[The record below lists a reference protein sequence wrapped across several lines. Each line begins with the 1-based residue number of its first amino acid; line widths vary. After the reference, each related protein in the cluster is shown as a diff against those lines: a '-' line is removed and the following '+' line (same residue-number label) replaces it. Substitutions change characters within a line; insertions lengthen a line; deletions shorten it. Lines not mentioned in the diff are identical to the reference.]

1 MANTTIPQLPLATS
15 LSGTEQLEIVQ
26 AGVSRRTTASAIAGI
41 ATGPTGPTGAQ
52 GGTGPTGT
60 AGPTGP
66 TGVQGTAGNQGPIGP
81 TGDTGPTGGAGPT
94 GPTGIQGAQGITGP
108 TGPTGIQG
116 IVGPT
121 GATGPTGPTGN
132 TGPTGPTGP
141 TGTQGIV
148 GPTGPTGATGGLGP
162 TGPTGAGDVASVDVS
177 GGTTGLTTTGGPIV
191 SSGTITIGGTLGIGS
206 GGTGA
211 TTAPNARV
219 NLGATTVGGNVFTLT
234 DPSAITFPRFNAD
247 NTVSALDAPTF
258 RTAIGAGTS
267 STTGTVTSV
276 SGTGSVSGLS
286 LSGTVTTSGSL
297 TLGGTLVVTASN
309 FASQTANTFLAAPD
323 GVAGTPTFRTI
334 VAADVPTLN
343 QNTTGTASNVTGIVA
358 VVNGGTGAN
367 NAGSARTNLTAA
379 ASGANTDITSIALT
393 TGTISTAPSGGTDI
407 VNKTYADTI
416 ASGINFH
423 QAVRLA
429 TTAALAANT
438 YNNGASGVGATLTA
452 NANGALSVDGVA
464 AVAANRILV
473 KDEGTQANN
482 GVYTVTQ
489 VGDGS
494 TPYILTRATD
504 FDSAGSG
511 VDQIDAGDFFLVTAG
526 STLANTS
533 WVQQTPLPITVGT
546 TAIVFLQFGAPITYS
561 AGTGLTLAGT
571 VFSIT
576 NTGVTANTY
585 GSASSVPVIAVNAQG
600 QATSVTDT
608 SIAIAATQIT
618 SGVLAAANGGT
629 GLSSPGTAGNV
640 LTSTGTAW
648 VSQLAP
654 AGGITYT
661 TVKTANYTAAAN
673 DGVQTSTGGGAFTV
687 TLPATPAVGDQV
699 FVIDTADSW
708 ATNNL
713 TVGRNGST
721 IEGSASDLIC
731 DISNVSVQLV
741 YSGTTWNVYAQVG
754 GSGGVADINTQT
766 TGTLNV
772 SRGGTGVT
780 TSTGTGSVV
789 LSNSPTLVTPTLGA
803 ASATSIVTGLG
814 AVGTPAYTFTGDTN
828 TGIYSPAADITAFTQ
843 NGVESVRINGTGLVG
858 IGTSAPAY
866 KLDVTGQGRATTGWA
881 VSTDGSA
888 FTPSGLNAIPNYG
901 TGSITSTSVTTLAGF
916 GGIAAYTN
924 QLERM
929 RIDSSGNVGIGTS
942 SPGAKLDVSGV
953 IRSTG
958 TSAILTISQ
967 RSTGTGDAWGIYSQS
982 GEFNIY
988 NYSASLSRL
997 TLSSTGAVTSPDLV
1011 DAVGYKGLP
1020 QNSRTASYTLALT
1033 DMGKMVNTTTGGVV
1047 IPANGSVAFPIG
1059 SAISI
1064 FNNSGS
1070 SQTIS
1075 ITTDTL
1081 RLAGTATTGSRTLA
1095 QYGLATC
1102 VKVAATT
1109 WAISGAG
1116 VT

>member
-66 TGVQGTAGNQGPIGP
+66 TGVQGTAGNEGPIGP
-81 TGDTGPTGGAGPT
+81 TGNTGPTGGAGPT
-94 GPTGIQGAQGITGP
+94 GPTGIQGAQGITGA
-108 TGPTGIQG
+108 TGPTGAQG
-116 IVGPT
+116 ITGPT
-121 GATGPTGPTGN
+121 GSSGPIGPTGN

-141 TGTQGIV
+141 TGTTGAGGPTGPTGDASTV
-148 GPTGPTGATGGLGP
+148 AGPTGPTGASGTGSG
-162 TGPTGAGDVASVDVS
+162 TVTSVDVS
-177 GGTTGLTTTGGPIV
+177 GGTTGLTTSGGPITAG
-191 SSGTITIGGTLGIGS
+191 GTITIGGTLAIAS

-219 NLGATTVGGNVFTLT
+219 SLGATTIGGNVFTLT
-234 DPSAITFPRFNAD
+234 NPSAITFPRFNAD
-247 NTVSALDAPTF
+247 NTVSALDADTF

-367 NAGSARTNLTAA
+367 NAGSARTNLSAA

-407 VNKTYADTI
+407 VNKTYADSI

-423 QAVRLA
+423 QSVRLA
-429 TTAALAANT
+429 TVAALPANT
-438 YNNGASGVGATLTA
+438 YNNGTSGVGATLTA

-464 AVAANRILV
+464 VVATNRVLV
-473 KDEGTQANN
+473 KNEVTQANN

-504 FDSAGSG
+504 FDSAGAG

-618 SGVLAAANGGT
+618 SGVLPAANGGT

-661 TVKTANYTAAAN
+661 TVKTANYTAANN
-673 DGVQTSTGGGAFTV
+673 DGVQTSTSGGAFTV
-687 TLPATPAVGDQV
+687 TLPATPAVGAQV
-699 FVIDTADSW
+699 FVIDTSSSW

-772 SRGGTGVT
+772 SRGGTGATTLTGYVKGSG
-780 TSTGTGSVV
+780 TSTMT
-789 LSNSPTLVTPTLGA
+789 
-803 ASATSIVTGLG
+803 ASATIPTSDLTGTLG
-814 AVGTPAYTFTGDTN
+814 VA
-828 TGIYSPAADITAFTQ
+828 
-843 NGVESVRINGTGLVG
+843 NGGTG
-858 IGTSAPAY
+858 
-866 KLDVTGQGRATTGWA
+866 ATT
-881 VSTDGSA
+881 
-888 FTPSGLNAIPNYG
+888 L
-901 TGSITSTSVTTLAGF
+901 TGVVKG
-916 GGIAAYTN
+916 
-924 QLERM
+924 
-929 RIDSSGNVGIGTS
+929 
-942 SPGAKLDVSGV
+942 
-953 IRSTG
+953 TG
-958 TSAILTISQ
+958 TSALTAGTVSLTSEVSGTLPVANGGTGATTAGAALTSLGAAASGANTDITALDQ
-967 RSTGTGDAWGIYSQS
+967 DVTITATGTIATDTI
-982 GEFNIY
+982 
-988 NYSASLSRL
+988 
-997 TLSSTGAVTSPDLV
+997 
-1011 DAVGYKGLP
+1011 GYRGLP
-1020 QNSRTASYTLALT
+1020 QNSQTASYTLALS
-1033 DMGKMVNTTTGGVV
+1033 DQGKMVNTTTGGVV

-1059 SAISI
+1059 ATIVV

-1070 SQTIS
+1070 NQTIS
-1075 ITTDTL
+1075 ITTDTI

-1109 WAISGAG
+1109 WVISGN

>member
-15 LSGTEQLEIVQ
+15 LDGTEQLEIVQ

-41 ATGPTGPTGAQ
+41 AVGPTGPTGAQ
-52 GGTGPTGT
+52 GGIGPTGT
-60 AGPTGP
+60 TGPTGP
-66 TGVQGTAGNQGPIGP
+66 TGNQGTAGNQGPVGP
-81 TGDTGPTGGAGPT
+81 TGDIGPTGGAGPT
-94 GPTGIQGAQGITGP
+94 GPTGIQGAQGIAGPTGPTGIQGVVGPTGSTGPTGPTGPQGIAGP

-121 GATGPTGPTGN
+121 GPTGTTGGFGPTGPTGS
-132 TGPTGPTGP
+132 
-141 TGTQGIV
+141 
-148 GPTGPTGATGGLGP
+148 GA
-162 TGPTGAGDVASVDVS
+162 VASVDVS
-177 GGTTGLTTTGGPIV
+177 GGTTGLTTSGGPIV
-191 SSGTITIGGTLGIGS
+191 SSGTITIGGTLAVAS

-219 NLGATTVGGNVFTLT
+219 NLGATTIGGNIFTLT
-234 DPSAITFPRFNAD
+234 NPSAITFPQFNAD

-367 NAGSARTNLTAA
+367 NAGSARTNLSAA

-393 TGTISTAPSGGTDI
+393 TGTVSTAPTSGTDI
-407 VNKTYADTI
+407 VNKTYADSI

-423 QAVRLA
+423 PSVRLA
-429 TTAALAANT
+429 TVAALPANT
-438 YNNGASGVGATLTA
+438 YNNGTSGVGATLTA

-464 AVAANRILV
+464 VAVGNRILV
-473 KDEGTQANN
+473 KNEVAGANN
-482 GVYTVTQ
+482 GVYVVT
-489 VGDGS
+489 DTGS
-494 TPYILTRATD
+494 SGGPGPGPGGSNPYILTRATD
-504 FDSAGSG
+504 FDSAGTG
-511 VDQIDAGDFFLVTAG
+511 VDQIDQGDFFLVTSG

-533 WVQQTPLPITVGT
+533 WVQQTPLPVTVGT
-546 TAIVFLQFGAPITYS
+546 TAIVFTQFGAPIIYS
-561 AGTGLTLAGT
+561 AGTGLSLAGT

-576 NTGVTANTY
+576 NTGLTASTY
-585 GSASSVPVIAVNAQG
+585 GSASSVPVIAFNAQG

-618 SGVLAAANGGT
+618 SGVLAPANGGT

-673 DGVQTSTGGGAFTV
+673 DGVQTDTSGGAFTV

-699 FVIDTADSW
+699 FVIDTSSSW
-708 ATNNL
+708 ATTNL

-731 DISNVSVQLV
+731 DISNVSVQLI

-754 GSGGVADINTQT
+754 GASGAADINTQT

-772 SRGGTGVT
+772 SRGGTGAT
-780 TSTGTGSVV
+780 TLTGYVKGSGTSAMTASATIPTSDLTGTLGVANGGTGATTAGAALTS
-789 LSNSPTLVTPTLGA
+789 LGA
-803 ASATSIVTGLG
+803 AASG
-814 AVGTPAYTFTGDTN
+814 AN
-828 TGIYSPAADITAFTQ
+828 TDITALDQ
-843 NGVESVRINGTGLVG
+843 
-858 IGTSAPAY
+858 
-866 KLDVTGQGRATTGWA
+866 DVTITAT
-881 VSTDGSA
+881 
-888 FTPSGLNAIPNYG
+888 G
-901 TGSITSTSVTTLAGF
+901 T
-916 GGIAAYTN
+916 IAADT
-924 QLERM
+924 
-929 RIDSSGNVGIGTS
+929 IGY
-942 SPGAKLDVSGV
+942 
-953 IRSTG
+953 R
-958 TSAILTISQ
+958 
-967 RSTGTGDAWGIYSQS
+967 
-982 GEFNIY
+982 
-988 NYSASLSRL
+988 
-997 TLSSTGAVTSPDLV
+997 
-1011 DAVGYKGLP
+1011 GLP
-1020 QNSRTASYTLALT
+1020 QNSQTGAYTLALS
-1033 DMGKMVNTTTGGVV
+1033 DQGKMINTTTGGVV

-1059 SAISI
+1059 AAISI

-1070 SQTIS
+1070 NQTIS

>member
-52 GGTGPTGT
+52 GGIGPTGT

-66 TGVQGTAGNQGPIGP
+66 TGVQGTAGNQGPVGP
-81 TGDTGPTGGAGPT
+81 TGVTGPTGGTGPT
-94 GPTGIQGAQGITGP
+94 GPTGIQGAQGIAGP

-148 GPTGPTGATGGLGP
+148 GPTGPTGATGGFGP
-162 TGPTGAGDVASVDVS
+162 TGPTGSGAVASVDVS

-191 SSGTITIGGTLGIGS
+191 SSGTITIGGTLAIAS

-219 NLGATTVGGNVFTLT
+219 SLGATTVGGNVFTLT

-379 ASGANTDITSIALT
+379 ASGANTDITSIGLT
-393 TGTISTAPSGGTDI
+393 TGTITATPTNGTDI

-423 QAVRLA
+423 QSVRLA
-429 TTAALAANT
+429 TVAALPANT
-438 YNNGASGVGATLTA
+438 YNNGTSGVGATLTA

-464 AVAANRILV
+464 VVATNRVLV
-473 KDEGTQANN
+473 KNEVTQANN

-504 FDSAGSG
+504 FDSAGTG

-608 SIAIAATQIT
+608 PIAIAATQIT

-772 SRGGTGVT
+772 SRGGTGATTLTGYVKGSGTSTMTASATIPTSDLTGTLGVANGGTGATTLTGIVKGTGTSALTAGTVSLTSEVSGTLPVANGGTGVT
-780 TSTGTGSVV
+780 ASTGTTAVV

-803 ASATSIVTGLG
+803 ASATSIAAALG
-814 AVGTPAYTFTGDTN
+814 SVSAPSYTFTGDTN
-828 TGIYSPAADITAFTQ
+828 TGIFSPTADTMAFVEG
-843 NGVESVRINGTGLVG
+843 GVEALR
-858 IGTSAPAY
+858 
-866 KLDVTGQGRATTGWA
+866 
-881 VSTDGSA
+881 
-888 FTPSGLNAIPNYG
+888 
-901 TGSITSTSVTTLAGF
+901 ITST
-916 GGIAAYTN
+916 GGI
-924 QLERM
+924 
-929 RIDSSGNVGIGTS
+929 
-942 SPGAKLDVSGV
+942 
-953 IRSTG
+953 
-958 TSAILTISQ
+958 TSA
-967 RSTGTGDAWGIYSQS
+967 
-982 GEFNIY
+982 
-988 NYSASLSRL
+988 
-997 TLSSTGAVTSPDLV
+997 DLV

-1020 QNSRTASYTLALT
+1020 QNSQTASYTLALS

-1047 IPANGSVAFPIG
+1047 IPANASVAFPIG

-1075 ITTDTL
+1075 ITTDTI

-1109 WAISGAG
+1109 WVVSGAG

>member
-94 GPTGIQGAQGITGP
+94 GPTGIQGAQGITGA
-108 TGPTGIQG
+108 TGPTGAQG
-116 IVGPT
+116 ITGPT
-121 GATGPTGPTGN
+121 GSSGPIGPTGN

-141 TGTQGIV
+141 TGTTGAGGPTGPTGDASTV
-148 GPTGPTGATGGLGP
+148 AGPTGPTGASG
-162 TGPTGAGDVASVDVS
+162 TGAGTVTSVDVS
-177 GGTTGLTTTGGPIV
+177 GGTTGLTTSGGPITAG
-191 SSGTITIGGTLGIGS
+191 GTITIGGTLAIAS

-211 TTAPNARV
+211 TTQATART
-219 NLGATTVGGNVFTLT
+219 NLGATTIGANVFTLT

-297 TLGGTLVVTASN
+297 TLGGTLVVTAAN

-379 ASGANTDITSIALT
+379 ASGANTDITSIGLT
-393 TGTISTAPSGGTDI
+393 TGTITATPTNGTDI

-429 TTAALAANT
+429 TTTTLPAYI
-438 YNNGASGVGATLTA
+438 YNNGASGVGATITGV
-452 NANGALSVDGVA
+452 ANGALSIDGVA
-464 AVAANRILV
+464 AVVGNRVLIKNEISAA
-473 KDEGTQANN
+473 EAYN

-489 VGDGS
+489 VGSGAAV
-494 TPYILTRATD
+494 YILTRATD
-504 FDSAGSG
+504 YNTAGTG
-511 VDQIDAGDFFLVTAG
+511 VNQIDQGDFFLVTAG
-526 STLANTS
+526 TTLANTS
-533 WVQQTPLPITVGT
+533 FVQQTPLPITVGT
-546 TAIVFLQFGAPITYS
+546 TGLTFIQFGAPITYS

-608 SIAIAATQIT
+608 PIAIAATQIT

-772 SRGGTGVT
+772 SRGGTGAT
-780 TSTGTGSVV
+780 TLTGIVKGNGTSAFTAGTVSLTSEVTGTLPVANGGTGATTAGAA
-789 LSNSPTLVTPTLGA
+789 LTALGA
-803 ASATSIVTGLG
+803 AASG
-814 AVGTPAYTFTGDTN
+814 AN
-828 TGIYSPAADITAFTQ
+828 TDITALDQ
-843 NGVESVRINGTGLVG
+843 
-858 IGTSAPAY
+858 
-866 KLDVTGQGRATTGWA
+866 DVT
-881 VSTDGSA
+881 
-888 FTPSGLNAIPNYG
+888 
-901 TGSITSTSVTTLAGF
+901 ITA
-916 GGIAAYTN
+916 
-924 QLERM
+924 
-929 RIDSSGNVGIGTS
+929 
-942 SPGAKLDVSGV
+942 
-953 IRSTG
+953 TG
-958 TSAILTISQ
+958 TIATDTI
-967 RSTGTGDAWGIYSQS
+967 
-982 GEFNIY
+982 
-988 NYSASLSRL
+988 
-997 TLSSTGAVTSPDLV
+997 
-1011 DAVGYKGLP
+1011 GYRGLP
-1020 QNSRTASYTLALT
+1020 QNSQTASYTLALA
-1033 DMGKMVNTTTGGVV
+1033 DQGKMINTTTGGVV
-1047 IPANGSVAFPIG
+1047 IPANASVAFPIG
-1059 SAISI
+1059 AAISI
-1064 FNNSGS
+1064 YNNSAS

-1081 RLAGTATTGSRTLA
+1081 RSAGTANTGSRTLA

>member
-60 AGPTGP
+60 VGPTGP

-94 GPTGIQGAQGITGP
+94 GPTGIQGAQGITGA
-108 TGPTGIQG
+108 TGPTGAQG
-116 IVGPT
+116 ITGPT
-121 GATGPTGPTGN
+121 GSSGPMGPTGN

-141 TGTQGIV
+141 TGTTGAGGPTGPTGDASTV
-148 GPTGPTGATGGLGP
+148 AGPTGPTGASG
-162 TGPTGAGDVASVDVS
+162 TGAGTVTSVDVS
-177 GGTTGLTTTGGPIV
+177 GGTTGLTTSGGPITAG
-191 SSGTITIGGTLGIGS
+191 GTITIGGTLAIAS

-219 NLGATTVGGNVFTLT
+219 SLGATTIGGNVFTLT

-297 TLGGTLVVTASN
+297 TLGGTLVVTAAN
-309 FASQTANTFLAAPD
+309 FAAQTANTFLAAPD

-358 VVNGGTGAN
+358 VVNGGTGATTAPN
-367 NAGSARTNLTAA
+367 ARTNLSAA
-379 ASGANTDITSIALT
+379 ASGANTDITSIGLT

-407 VNKTYADTI
+407 VNKTYADSI

-423 QAVRLA
+423 QSVRLA
-429 TTAALAANT
+429 TVAALPANT
-438 YNNGASGVGATLTA
+438 YNNGTSGVGATLTA

-464 AVAANRILV
+464 VVATNRILV
-473 KDEGTQANN
+473 KNEVTQANN

-576 NTGVTANTY
+576 NTGVSAATY

-618 SGVLAAANGGT
+618 SGVLAPANGGT

-661 TVKTANYTAAAN
+661 TVKTSNYTASNN
-673 DGVQTSTGGGAFTV
+673 DGVQTDTSGGAFTV
-687 TLPATPAVGDQV
+687 TLPATPATGAQV
-699 FVIDTADSW
+699 FVIDTSSSW
-708 ATNNL
+708 ATTNL

-721 IEGSASDLIC
+721 IEGSASDLTC
-731 DISNVSVQLV
+731 DISNVSVQLI
-741 YSGTTWNVYAQVG
+741 YSGTTWNVFAQVG
-754 GSGGVADINTQT
+754 GAGGV
-766 TGTLNV
+766 V
-772 SRGGTGVT
+772 SVAGGGTGVST
-780 TSTGTGSVV
+780 LTGYVKGNGTSPFTGVATIPTSDLTGTLAVANGGTGAT
-789 LSNSPTLVTPTLGA
+789 TL
-803 ASATSIVTGLG
+803 
-814 AVGTPAYTFTGDTN
+814 
-828 TGIYSPAADITAFTQ
+828 TGIVK
-843 NGVESVRINGTGLVG
+843 G
-858 IGTSAPAY
+858 
-866 KLDVTGQGRATTGWA
+866 
-881 VSTDGSA
+881 
-888 FTPSGLNAIPNYG
+888 
-901 TGSITSTSVTTLAGF
+901 
-916 GGIAAYTN
+916 
-924 QLERM
+924 
-929 RIDSSGNVGIGTS
+929 
-942 SPGAKLDVSGV
+942 
-953 IRSTG
+953 TG
-958 TSAILTISQ
+958 TSALTAGTVSLT
-967 RSTGTGDAWGIYSQS
+967 SEVTGTLPVANGG
-982 GEFNIY
+982 
-988 NYSASLSRL
+988 
-997 TLSSTGAVTSPDLV
+997 TGAITAGAALTSLGAAASGANTDITALDQDVTVTATGTIATDTI
-1011 DAVGYKGLP
+1011 GYRGLP
-1020 QNSRTASYTLALT
+1020 QNSQTASYTLALS
-1033 DMGKMVNTTTGGVV
+1033 DQGKMINTTTGGVV
-1047 IPANGSVAFPIG
+1047 IPANASVAFPIG
-1059 SAISI
+1059 AAISI
-1064 FNNSGS
+1064 YNNSAS
-1070 SQTIS
+1070 NQTIS
-1075 ITTDTL
+1075 ITTDTIY
-1081 RLAGTATTGSRTLA
+1081 LAGTATTGSRTLA
-1095 QYGLATC
+1095 QRGLATC

-1109 WAISGAG
+1109 WVVSGAG